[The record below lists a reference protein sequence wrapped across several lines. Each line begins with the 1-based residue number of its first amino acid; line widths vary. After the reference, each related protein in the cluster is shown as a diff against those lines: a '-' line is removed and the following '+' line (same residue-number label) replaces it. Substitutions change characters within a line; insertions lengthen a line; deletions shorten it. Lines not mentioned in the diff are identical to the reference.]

1 MIPPISLF
9 SSSVSVYLR
18 LSLFFEKF
26 QEETEK
32 RRKGALERNW
42 RWGGGQGETMATPV
56 GWHNGCIPDAMEP
69 RRIVAKS
76 NNARNRYWLFH
87 KNDLREAAFVLRKK
101 SFDR

>member
-1 MIPPISLF
+1 
-9 SSSVSVYLR
+9 
-18 LSLFFEKF
+18 
-26 QEETEK
+26 
-32 RRKGALERNW
+32 
-42 RWGGGQGETMATPV
+42 MATPV

-101 SFDR
+101 ALIDESILKRGGGGGGGGGGTWAHCPD

>member
-42 RWGGGQGETMATPV
+42 RWGGAGGNNGNAGWMAQRL
-56 GWHNGCIPDAMEP
+56 HSGCDGTTTDSGKEQ
-69 RRIVAKS
+69 
-76 NNARNRYWLFH
+76 
-87 KNDLREAAFVLRKK
+87 
-101 SFDR
+101 